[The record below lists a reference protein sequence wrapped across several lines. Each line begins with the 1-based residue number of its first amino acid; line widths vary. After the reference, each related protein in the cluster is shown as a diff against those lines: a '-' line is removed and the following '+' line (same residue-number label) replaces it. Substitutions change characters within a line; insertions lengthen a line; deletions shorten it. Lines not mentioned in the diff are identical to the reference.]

1 MTLHHPL
8 PLVAIP
14 ADVRDVGLHPFHMV
28 GEKYITGVLQGAGA
42 LPLLV
47 PSLGDA
53 IDRVDLIAR
62 IDGIL
67 FTGSPSNV
75 EPHHYYKGTKSR
87 EGTLHDPQRDATTL
101 PLIREAIEAGVPILC
116 ICRGIQE
123 LNVALGGTLHQ
134 HVQEV
139 AGLADHRSDKE
150 KSREE
155 QYAPAHKV
163 RLEPGG
169 LLAALWPE
177 PEVMVNSLHGQGIKR
192 LAPGLAIE
200 ARAPDGLIEAVRV
213 KGAKAFALGVQ
224 WHPEWKVTENRFSLA
239 LLRAFGEAAQ
249 ARAAARQG
257 PLLAPSARVLQA
269 GGRGS

>member
-1 MTLHHPL
+1 MTRHLPL

-14 ADVRDVGLHPFHMV
+14 ADVREIGIHPFHVV
-28 GEKYITGVLQGAGA
+28 GEKYITAVMQGAAA

-53 IDRVDLIAR
+53 IDRRDLLAR

-75 EPHHYYKGTKSR
+75 EPHHYEGPASR

-134 HVQEV
+134 HVEEV
-139 AGLADHRSDKE
+139 PGLLNHRSDTSKP
-150 KSREE
+150 RDV
-155 QYAPAHKV
+155 QYAPAHKI

-169 LLAALWPE
+169 VLAGLWPE
-177 PEVMVNSLHGQGIKR
+177 PEVAVNTLHGQGIDR
-192 LAPGLAIE
+192 LAPRLAIE

-213 KGAKAFALGVQ
+213 KDAPAFALGVQ
-224 WHPEWKVTENRFSLA
+224 WHPEWKVTENPFSMA
-239 LLRAFGEAAQ
+239 LFGAFGDAARARAMRHLADPARRGEPVLQ
-249 ARAAARQG
+249 GARAA
-257 PLLAPSARVLQA
+257 S
-269 GGRGS
+269 